1 MLNQAV
7 AMVVQKTGISNEQ
20 ATTAVHT
27 VISFLKEKLP
37 APLASQLD
45 SLLAGGG
52 AASMLGGLTGGA
64 GSMLSGLGG
73 LGGQA
78 AAGGEAPSGIA
89 GEAADAAKKLGGLF

>member
-1 MLNQAV
+1 MLNQAI
-7 AMVVQKTGISNEQ
+7 AMVVQKTGISNDQ

-45 SLLAGGG
+45 SLVAGGA
-52 AASMLGGLTGGA
+52 AASMLGGLAGGA
-64 GSMLSGLGG
+64 GSMLGG

-78 AAGGEAPSGIA
+78 AAAGGEATSGIA
-89 GEAADAAKKLGGLF
+89 GQAADAAKKLGGLF